1 MSPDKL
7 YELKKKYGSIF
18 STSIKNQEIF
28 FRELT
33 FEEYDKIVEYKNSAD
48 YSSADLEDIIIESA
62 IVYPED
68 LNTNT
73 LPPGL
78 ISSLSQ
84 QIVDVSGFY
93 SAKIAK
99 NILNNKREKAN
110 EVRSLM
116 KAFVL
121 ATIHAYNPKDLDEM
135 TFSQL
140 AENVALSE
148 KIIEIQQSINGVQ
161 PTNINL
167 ELIDPEEELG
177 KKKTSEA
184 RHDLSKK
191 GGEASYSDPIAQKLW
206 GMNQ

>member
-18 STSIKNQEIF
+18 STLIKNEEIF

-33 FEEYDKIVEYKNSAD
+33 FEEYDKIVEYKNSD
-48 YSSADLEDIIIESA
+48 DHSSVDIEDIIIESA
-62 IVYPED
+62 VVYPENLD
-68 LNTNT
+68 TNKI
-73 LPPGL
+73 PPGL

-99 NILNNKREKAN
+99 NILNSKREKAN

-121 ATIHAYNPKDLDEM
+121 ATIHTYSPTDLDKM

-167 ELIDPEEELG
+167 ELIDPEEELE

-184 RHDLSKK
+184 RHNLSKRE
-191 GGEASYSDPIAQKLW
+191 GEASYSDPIAQKLW
-206 GMNQ
+206 GMTK

>member
-1 MSPDKL
+1 MNPEQL
-7 YELKKKYGSIF
+7 YEYKRKYGSIF
-18 STSIKNQEIF
+18 HTTIKGMEIF

-33 FEEYDKIVEYKNSAD
+33 FEEYDKIVEYKNSQD
-48 YSSADLEDIIIESA
+48 YSSIDIEDIIIA
-62 IVYPED
+62 FAVVYPED
-68 LNTNT
+68 FKADT

-99 NILNNKREKAN
+99 EILEKKREKAN

-121 ATIHAYNPKDLDEM
+121 ATIYSYSPKDLDGM

-148 KIIEIQQSINGVQ
+148 KIIEIQQSINGLE

-167 ELIDPEEELG
+167 QLIDPEEELT
-177 KKKTSEA
+177 KNKTSEA
-184 RHDLSKK
+184 RHNLSKK
-191 GGEASYSDPIAQKLW
+191 DGEASYGDPIAQKLW
-206 GMNQ
+206 GS

>member
-1 MSPDKL
+1 MDPEKL
-7 YELKKKYGSIF
+7 YELKKRYGSVF
-18 STSIKNQEIF
+18 STFIKNQEVF

-33 FEEYDKIVEYKNSAD
+33 FEEYDKIIEYKNSENH
-48 YSSADLEDIIIESA
+48 SSADIEDVIIEA
-62 IVYPED
+62 AVVYPE
-68 LNTNT
+68 NFNINS

-84 QIVDVSGFY
+84 QIVDISGFY

-99 NILNNKREKAN
+99 NILENKREKAN

-121 ATIHAYNPKDLDEM
+121 ATIHKYSPQDLDKM

-148 KIIEIQQSINGVQ
+148 KIIEIQQSINGVE
-161 PTNINL
+161 PTNISL
-167 ELIDPEEELG
+167 QLIDPEEEIE
-177 KKKTSEA
+177 KQKISAA
-184 RHDLSKK
+184 RHNASKK
-191 GGEASYSDPIAQKLW
+191 EGEASYEDPIAQKLW
-206 GMNQ
+206 GLRQ

>member
-1 MSPDKL
+1 MDPEKL
-7 YELKKKYGSIF
+7 YELKKRYGSIF
-18 STSIKNQEIF
+18 STVLKNKEIF

-33 FEEYDKIVEYKNSAD
+33 FEEYDKIVEYKNSES
-48 YSSADLEDIIIESA
+48 YSSADVEDVIIA
-62 IVYPED
+62 AAVVYPD
-68 LNTNT
+68 NFNIND

-84 QIVDVSGFY
+84 QIVDISGFY

-99 NILNNKREKAN
+99 GILSDKREKAN

-121 ATIHAYNPKDLDEM
+121 ATIHTYSPKDLDGM

-148 KIIEIQQSINGVQ
+148 KIIEIQQSINGVE
-161 PTNINL
+161 PTNISL
-167 ELIDPEEELG
+167 QLIDPEEELE
-177 KKKTSEA
+177 KQKISEA
-184 RHDLSKK
+184 RHNLSRKE
-191 GGEASYSDPIAQKLW
+191 GEASYSDPIAQKLW
-206 GMNQ
+206 GLRQ